1 MLQTTQSICSILR
14 CIKDV
19 KWICAITNRNEN
31 CNITAA
37 YNANSIRI
45 VMPKNFNCNHQR
57 PRWPENYFYIK
68 MIKANTPWLQYWID
82 SIFLRFC
89 IRRFFFINYKI
100 MLYSFSRFKTKTI
113 RVDLKTRSVNLQEQI
128 KNIHFDYSSLFDAML
143 TLSIV
148 QTFLV
153 FLESC
158 RVWLSWWRLV
168 HK

>member
-1 MLQTTQSICSILR
+1 M
-14 CIKDV
+14 
-19 KWICAITNRNEN
+19 RNHKSKYEN

-82 SIFLRFC
+82 SIFLRFN
-89 IRRFFFINYKI
+89 NYKS
-100 MLYSFSRFKTKTI
+100 MRVKYSRFKMKTI

-128 KNIHFDYSSLFDAML
+128 KTIHFDYSSLFDAML